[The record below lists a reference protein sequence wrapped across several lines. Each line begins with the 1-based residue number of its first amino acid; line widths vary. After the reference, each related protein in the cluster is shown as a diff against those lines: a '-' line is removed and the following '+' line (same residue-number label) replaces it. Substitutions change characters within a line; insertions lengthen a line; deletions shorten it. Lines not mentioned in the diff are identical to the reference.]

1 MKRKG
6 AAVLTKEEFA
16 RRAQDIEGKMYRV
29 ACAYLKEEQDRLD
42 AAQEALLKAWK
53 GRGRLKHPEYFDTW
67 LIRIL
72 IRECVNIQRHQKRMT
87 PVERLP
93 EKAAEPEEGRPV
105 REAILA
111 LKENQRLPVV
121 LFYMEGYT
129 VEEIART
136 LRLPKGTVCSRL
148 ARAREQMKQYLTK
161 EAE

>member
-16 RRAQDIEGKMYRV
+16 RRAQDMERKMYRV
-29 ACAYLKEEQDRLD
+29 TCAYLKEEQDRLD

-53 GRGRLKHPEYFDTW
+53 GRGKLKNPEYFDTW

-87 PVERLP
+87 PVEHLP
-93 EKAAEPEEGRPV
+93 EKAAETGESAPV

-111 LKENQRLPVV
+111 LRENQRLPVV
-121 LFYMEGYT
+121 LYYMEGYT
-129 VEEIART
+129 VEEIAKT
-136 LRLPKGTVCSRL
+136 MRLPKGTVCSRL